1 MRQRRAV
8 NSFLS
13 STNSIDRI
21 SYLRV
26 IALASVDISLTL
38 PMNVASLV
46 LRIITLVEAN
56 SPPFY
61 LGWSALHA
69 NLKPIRVPYALLQE
83 KGYANLVHVYFSYWT
98 SPVFGLVIFGL
109 FGLTEE
115 VRESYWSIFDAIRN
129 RLGCK
134 RASTA
139 RDECPTLGEIEFRPQ
154 LQDPDV
160 PGFNSGP
167 RCVHAMSGHWSKA

>member
-1 MRQRRAV
+1 MIVNLLLAEFSSIRLLVAAKVVRIFLRQRRAV

-38 PMNVASLV
+38 PMNVASSV

-69 NLKPIRVPYALLQE
+69 TLKPIRLRFAPGE
-83 KGYANLVHVYFSYWT
+83 G
-98 SPVFGLVIFGL
+98 
-109 FGLTEE
+109 
-115 VRESYWSIFDAIRN
+115 IR
-129 RLGCK
+129 
-134 RASTA
+134 
-139 RDECPTLGEIEFRPQ
+139 
-154 LQDPDV
+154 
-160 PGFNSGP
+160 
-167 RCVHAMSGHWSKA
+167 